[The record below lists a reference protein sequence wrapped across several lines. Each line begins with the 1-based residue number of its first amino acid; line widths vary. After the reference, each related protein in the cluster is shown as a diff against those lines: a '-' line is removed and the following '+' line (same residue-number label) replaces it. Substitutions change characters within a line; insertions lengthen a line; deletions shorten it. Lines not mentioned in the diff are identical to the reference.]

1 MASRP
6 NCNSDYYCW
15 HAAAISSHILFV
27 YEYERQPRN
36 NALVVNIL
44 EISGLKKFNI
54 SREKFRITK
63 VRNYEIREIERQSV
77 KLER

>member
-44 EISGLKKFNI
+44 EISGLKNLIFQER
-54 SREKFRITK
+54 SSEFMK